1 MKPGFLNWLAQA
13 PAAAPPQLN
22 LRDIHLPPEPGW
34 WPPAP
39 GWWVLAVLLLVALVL
54 VGRWLQRRWRR
65 HARLT
70 ALRAQFDRA
79 TVIDDPAA
87 RVAAISELLR
97 RAARVH
103 AAHSAQLQGA
113 DWLRFL
119 DGGDAAQEFSN
130 GPGRVL
136 IDGAYRPRLEA
147 QQADALVM
155 PARRRFLQL
164 LEERR

>member
-1 MKPGFLNWLAQA
+1 MSSRFFTWLAQA
-13 PAAAPPQLN
+13 PAAPPQLN
-22 LRDIHLPPEPGW
+22 LRDIHLPPEPAW

-39 GWWVLAVLLLVALVL
+39 GWWLLAALLLIGLVLLA
-54 VGRWLQRRWRR
+54 RWLRRRWRR
-65 HARLT
+65 HARL
-70 ALRAQFDRA
+70 ASLRAEFDRA
-79 TVIDDPAA
+79 AIIDDPCA

-103 AAHSAQLQGA
+103 AAHAGLLQGA

-119 DGGDAAQEFSN
+119 DAGNTPAEFAD

-136 IDGAYRPRLEA
+136 VDGAFRPRLEA
-147 QQADALVM
+147 HQADALVL

-164 LEERR
+164 LGEQ

>member
-1 MKPGFLNWLAQA
+1 MGWFAWLAQT
-13 PAAAPPQLN
+13 PAAAAAPQLR
-22 LRDIHLPPEPGW
+22 LRDIHLPPEPAW

-39 GWWVLAVLLLVALVL
+39 GWWILCALVMLGLLLFA
-54 VGRWLQRRWRR
+54 RWLQRRWRQ

-79 TVIDDPAA
+79 AIIDDPVA

-103 AAHSAQLQGA
+103 DADATQLQGA

-119 DGGDAAQEFSN
+119 DGGDAAAEFTH
-130 GPGRVL
+130 GPGRIL

-147 QQADALVM
+147 HLADALLP

-164 LEERR
+164 LEKRR